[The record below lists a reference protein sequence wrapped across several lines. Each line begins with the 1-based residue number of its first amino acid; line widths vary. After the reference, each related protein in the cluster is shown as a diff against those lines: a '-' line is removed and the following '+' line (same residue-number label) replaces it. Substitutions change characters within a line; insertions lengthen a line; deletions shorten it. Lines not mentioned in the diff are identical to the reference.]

1 MVKWLTPHAASSS
14 QAIRLQRIL
23 TRPLIDEVSGVSD
36 IYSTP
41 CMTIGCK
48 RQSTNADMCSV
59 GLLTSE
65 NSAWSGTSLWDY
77 AC

>member
-14 QAIRLQRIL
+14 QAIRLRIL
-23 TRPLIDEVSGVSD
+23 SRPLIDEVSGVSD

-59 GLLTSE
+59 GLLPSE
-65 NSAWSGTSLWDY
+65 NSARSGTTLWDY